1 MIARALTGKILV
13 FAVFFVGIIT
23 GMLIINFYE
32 TRVAGSPPDTSD
44 RRGRSS
50 ELQRDVNRVHDY
62 LGLDEAQVLD
72 AFSLTLCQAT
82 RSAELKYSPHSV
94 IRAVRDAFA
103 AKAGVLSALLARK
116 GVKGFDLPF
125 EGKAGAVLRLPCFR
139 LEAYAGR

>member
-50 ELQRDVNRVHDY
+50 ELQRDVNQVHDY
-62 LGLDEAQVLD
+62 LGLDQAQRERINLILEEGRNEVRQLR
-72 AFSLTLCQAT
+72 AETRPRVQAIEENT
-82 RSAELKYSPHSV
+82 QAQ
-94 IRAVRDAFA
+94 IRAILNPNQVERYEKFRRD
-103 AKAGVLSALLARK
+103 
-116 GVKGFDLPF
+116 
-125 EGKAGAVLRLPCFR
+125 LRER
-139 LEAYAGR
+139 RDQSRRSKRAN